1 MVSTVVRVH
10 EYAHPMPR
18 PVPIQA
24 PALGVIIVTYNSE
37 AFVEHALSSI
47 AAATHRSV
55 KVVVVDNAS
64 ADDTLNIVRRFEDVT
79 LIASDV
85 NLGFAKAC
93 NLGAQSVDT
102 PYLLFLNPDCVLDPG
117 SIDVAMDRLIHDP
130 TIGIVGARTRH
141 QDGAVNITC
150 CFAEPTLWS
159 AWCFATGLSSA
170 LRTVRFFNPEQIG
183 GWDRNEDRDVE
194 VVTGCFAMTRADL
207 FHALRGFDERFVLY
221 SEDTDLSRRVR
232 AVGLRCV
239 HVRQAGLIH
248 VGGASE
254 PVRAAKV
261 VKLFAS
267 RQKYYEKYW
276 SRSAAGAG
284 VALMDIGVL
293 SRYAVTSVLPVH
305 TTVDWAE
312 VWRSRARWHPRARQR
327 TEHPSSV
334 TTSVQ
339 SRRPRVRPPVTLAPK
354 PWETRARIGYRLAR
368 HVVKSTRSRDTDFV
382 YQGLRGLARLP
393 ALTVMD
399 LLRKPR
405 VECNVCGWKGHSF
418 YRNTGPGYDDPRV
431 TCPGCSSLDRHRTL
445 MALIVETTS
454 MFEPGARVV
463 EVAPM
468 RGFEEVMRAQPGIDY
483 VSFDLER
490 RAMERGDITAMR
502 YPDMSVDYFM
512 CFHVLEH
519 LPDEPAAL
527 DEILRVLRPGAT
539 AIFQVPIDW
548 DAPVTREYDAPDPRD
563 VGHVRRHGRD
573 FADRLVASGFE
584 VTSIRALDVLPPEI
598 VAHYGLSAEPI
609 FFGRKPVRA

>member
-1 MVSTVVRVH
+1 M
-10 EYAHPMPR
+10 
-18 PVPIQA
+18 
-24 PALGVIIVTYNSE
+24 
-37 AFVEHALSSI
+37 
-47 AAATHRSV
+47 
-55 KVVVVDNAS
+55 DNAS
-64 ADDTLNIVRRFEDVT
+64 ADDTLNLVRRFEDVT
-79 LIASDV
+79 LIASGV

-93 NLGAQSVDT
+93 NLGAQAVDT

-207 FHALRGFDERFVLY
+207 FHALLGFDERFVLY

-239 HVRQAGLIH
+239 HVRQAGLVH

-276 SRSAAGAG
+276 SRSAARAG
-284 VALMDIGVL
+284 VALMDLGVL

-327 TEHPSSV
+327 TEPPSSV

-354 PWETRARIGYRLAR
+354 PWETRSHWVPIGPPRGQIHTQPGYRL
-368 HVVKSTRSRDTDFV
+368 
-382 YQGLRGLARLP
+382 RL
-393 ALTVMD
+393 
-399 LLRKPR
+399 
-405 VECNVCGWKGHSF
+405 
-418 YRNTGPGYDDPRV
+418 
-431 TCPGCSSLDRHRTL
+431 
-445 MALIVETTS
+445 
-454 MFEPGARVV
+454 
-463 EVAPM
+463 
-468 RGFEEVMRAQPGIDY
+468 
-483 VSFDLER
+483 
-490 RAMERGDITAMR
+490 
-502 YPDMSVDYFM
+502 
-512 CFHVLEH
+512 
-519 LPDEPAAL
+519 
-527 DEILRVLRPGAT
+527 PGAT
-539 AIFQVPIDW
+539 WPCPPACAHGHGPAQETARRVQRLRLEGPLLLPKHRSRLRRS
-548 DAPVTREYDAPDPRD
+548 ARD
-563 VGHVRRHGRD
+563 V
-573 FADRLVASGFE
+573 SGMQ
-584 VTSIRALDVLPPEI
+584 
-598 VAHYGLSAEPI
+598 
-609 FFGRKPVRA
+609 

>member
-1 MVSTVVRVH
+1 LVADPTPRG
-10 EYAHPMPR
+10 MPIE
-18 PVPIQA
+18 P
-24 PALGVIIVTYNSE
+24 PALGIVIVTYNSE

-47 AAATHRSV
+47 TAATHRPV
-55 KVVVVDNAS
+55 QVVVVDNAS
-64 ADDTLNIVRRFEDVT
+64 TDGTLDLVRRFEDVT

-93 NLGAQSVDT
+93 NLGARSLDA

-141 QDGAVNITC
+141 RDGAVNITC
-150 CFAEPTLWS
+150 CFAEPTVWS
-159 AWCFATGLSSA
+159 ALCFATGLSSA

-207 FHALRGFDERFVLY
+207 FCALGGFDERFVLY

-232 AVGLRCV
+232 AVGLRCT
-239 HVRQAGLIH
+239 HVRQAGLVH
-248 VGGASE
+248 VGGGSE

-267 RQKYYEKYW
+267 RQKYYAKYW
-276 SRSAAGAG
+276 SPSAARAG
-284 VALMDIGVL
+284 VALTDLGVL
-293 SRYAVTSVLPVH
+293 SRYAVTSLLPVPA
-305 TTVDWAE
+305 TVDWGE
-312 VWRSRARWHPRARQR
+312 VWKSRAMWHGSRDRR
-327 TEHPSSV
+327 TEPPSSV
-334 TTSVQ
+334 TSSVQ
-339 SRRPRVRPPVTLAPK
+339 SRPPRVQPPVILAPK
-354 PWETRARIGYRLAR
+354 PWGTRARIGYRLVR
-368 HVVKSTRSRDTDFV
+368 HVVRSTRSRDLDFV

-393 ALTVMD
+393 GLTVAD

-405 VECNVCGWKGHSF
+405 VECNVCGWQGHSF

-445 MALIVETTS
+445 MALIATTTS
-454 MFEPGARVV
+454 MFDAGVRVV

-468 RGFEEVMRAQPGIDY
+468 RGFEEVMRVQPGIDY

-490 RAMERGDITAMR
+490 RAMEHGDITAMR

-519 LPDEPAAL
+519 LPDESAAL
-527 DEILRVLRPGAT
+527 GEIHRVLRPGAT

-548 DAPVTREYDAPDPRD
+548 NSAATKEYEAPDPRD

-573 FADRLVASGFE
+573 FGDRLVAAGFE
-584 VTSIRALDVLPPEI
+584 VTAIRALDVLPPET

-609 FFGRKPVRA
+609 FFGRKPIRA